1 MGEDLRGRMSNKVVP
16 VAVLTAAVVG
26 IVALAKKT
34 KVERRRNNTTLEVE
48 DLSSRG
54 EALLTPTLPYL
65 LGFLRA
71 LQDHADVCVSVGD
84 VIELKF
90 MALST
95 LSRRIHPVGDGLGWR
110 WRNVWIASHL
120 DILHNLLPI

>member
-1 MGEDLRGRMSNKVVP
+1 MSNKVVP

-26 IVALAKKT
+26 AIALARKNRT
-34 KVERRRNNTTLEVE
+34 RRRNSALEAD

-71 LQDHADVCVSVGD
+71 LQDHADVCVSGVLAVCSNYD
-84 VIELKF
+84 
-90 MALST
+90 S
-95 LSRRIHPVGDGLGWR
+95 
-110 WRNVWIASHL
+110 
-120 DILHNLLPI
+120 LL